1 MEQLLLFAPD
11 PPAAGR
17 FRPGEIVRE
26 RAPWAEPQD
35 VLPYWQ
41 VRFATSM
48 FEMDREQVRHKHL
61 DWSEQKVQARALEEA
76 RPYGD
81 PHEIRNYCRAVPHG
95 TFPGDIRWFDDD
107 ELVSTGLSWRI
118 PPWDEINEWF
128 ATDHP
133 RSSEYVLQLNAH
145 TQGTAPG
152 KWRRCFYP
160 PLAGEKELV
169 ALLAGIDPFWTAI
182 RSGNLEILSRP
193 VDDRTDS
200 SFLSA
205 KSGQRSLF
213 A

>member
-1 MEQLLLFAPD
+1 MEQLLLFGPD
-11 PPAAGR
+11 PPNGGR

-26 RAPWAEPQD
+26 RSPWADPQD

-48 FEMDREQVRHKHL
+48 FDMYARQARNKHPA
-61 DWSEQKVQARALEEA
+61 WPERKVHARALEEA

-95 TFPGDIRWFDDD
+95 TFPGDIRWFGDEELVPTGISWRVPTWD
-107 ELVSTGLSWRI
+107 ELG
-118 PPWDEINEWF
+118 EWF
-128 ATDHP
+128 ATDPP

-145 TQGTAPG
+145 TKGAAPG
-152 KWRRCFYP
+152 EWRRSFYP
-160 PLAGEKELV
+160 PLAGEKDLV
-169 ALLAGIDPFWTAI
+169 ALLAGIDPFWAKI
-182 RSGNLEILSRP
+182 QSRNLEVLSRP

-200 SFLSA
+200 SSLSA
-205 KSGQRSLF
+205 KPGQRSLF